1 MRYVLEVPLGR
12 PLRIRHVSMRHA
24 GSAGA
29 TVTELFPHDVL
40 NESFSHAIWTQLSSR
55 ALPNRPPACPS
66 PHVRCRGDGSINAVR
81 SSRSLAHSSLTESA
95 DASRVVRDL
104 YFKWEPEAEAVVG
117 HDRLTLPSA
126 TSIPRLLREGL
137 CVLLFV
143 LLPGR
148 DDD

>member
-1 MRYVLEVPLGR
+1 MCIRDS
-12 PLRIRHVSMRHA
+12 PLRIRHDSMRHA

-40 NESFSHAIWTQLSSR
+40 NESFSHATWTQLSSR

-66 PHVRCRGDGSINAVR
+66 PHVRCRDDGSINAVR

-95 DASRVVRDL
+95 DVICVTRDL
-104 YFKWEPEAEAVVG
+104 HFNWEPEAEAVVF
-117 HDRLTLPSA
+117 HDRHTLPPA
-126 TSIPRLLREGL
+126 TSIPRLLREGH
-137 CVLLFV
+137 CVLLFA

>member
-1 MRYVLEVPLGR
+1 M
-12 PLRIRHVSMRHA
+12 
-24 GSAGA
+24 
-29 TVTELFPHDVL
+29 
-40 NESFSHAIWTQLSSR
+40 
-55 ALPNRPPACPS
+55 
-66 PHVRCRGDGSINAVR
+66 R